1 MDTELTMTG
10 IAPPDGV
17 VTPTLLVFP
26 EYALGLEENR
36 VVTETFMI
44 RCDGASNHIFSFT
57 NQIMPLHPEDTDPD
71 LSNNTAALD
80 LQVECVVPVQIN
92 IKPGSFPN
100 SINTKNQG
108 VIPLAILTTA
118 AGEYG
123 LPLAFDA
130 TLIDPLSVRFGPPEL
145 VWDESGGAFE
155 AHNRGHLE
163 DSYEMDEM
171 TRDGDIDLVLHFRTQ
186 ETGIGL
192 DTTEA
197 CVKGEWMDGM
207 GNIHKF
213 FGCDSVRIVP
223 GAFP

>member
-1 MDTELTMTG
+1 
-10 IAPPDGV
+10 
-17 VTPTLLVFP
+17 
-26 EYALGLEENR
+26 
-36 VVTETFMI
+36 
-44 RCDGASNHIFSFT
+44 
-57 NQIMPLHPEDTDPD
+57 MPLHPEDSDPD
-71 LSNNTAALD
+71 LSNNNAALD

-100 SINTKNQG
+100 SINPKNQG

-130 TLIDPLSVRFGPPEL
+130 TLVDPLSVRFGPPEL

-155 AHNRGHLE
+155 AHDRGHLE

-192 DTTEA
+192 NTTEA